1 MLNFKVLEKQK
12 FEEGKKTYVK
22 DLIYFM
28 LILNQPEEGAKISKF
43 KNIY

>member
-12 FEEGKKTYVK
+12 FEEGGKTYVK
-22 DLIYFM
+22 DLLYFM
-28 LILNQPEEGAKISKF
+28 LTLDLPEERAKISKF